1 MGFSLS
7 SLFHYDNQNT
17 GASAG
22 QSQAAQA
29 ASSDGASHF
38 HAANELKNLL
48 PGQTISGEI
57 VAVRDGEVDIALGKD
72 MVLTAKLERD
82 MNIAVGQ
89 TLTFEIKSNS
99 NSLISLRPLF
109 ENLSQNLNVANAIKA
124 SHIPFNQKS
133 IEMVSL
139 LMEEGLPIDKQTLQ
153 ALYKQLVLNPQID
166 LNTIMQMNRLK
177 IPLTPENILQ
187 FENYRN
193 YEHSIMSGVETVAD
207 DIVQALGEAL
217 KSGNEQQIREL
228 YQKLTQIFTENGGQT
243 TAAATKGNA
252 NAAAGE
258 LIMLNQAV
266 DSNTNLKGSTNPVM
280 AEGNANA
287 VVDGNTRTDGSKISD
302 ETIII
307 GGNNV
312 TGDHKT
318 ASKVII
324 TEGNPAESA
333 NADTQKEAGGI
344 AANNRNMVL
353 EAPEREL
360 LANLFKE
367 AGAPEKLVQL
377 ISSGNMSVEE
387 TLQFVNQ
394 LLMKGSLAGNDSLK
408 QLLGSKEFSKLLK
421 TQITRQWM
429 LEPAEVAKEGKVE
442 QLYERMQQQTAK
454 LTEAIMGMAKENPA
468 LAKSVST
475 LSNNVEFMNQ
485 LNQTF
490 TYVQLP
496 LKMSNQNAHGD
507 LYVYTNKKNLAKKDG
522 NVSALL
528 HLDLEQLG
536 TLDIYVAMQNQ
547 NVNTK
552 FYLQKEEYMDL
563 LADNLPILF
572 DKLEKRGYAMT
583 AEVLLSEKKVNVIE
597 EIAEQNKNTNRL
609 AKYSF
614 DVRA

>member
-22 QSQAAQA
+22 QSQAAQTTQA
-29 ASSDGASHF
+29 ASSEGASQY

-57 VAVRDGEVDIALGKD
+57 IAVRDGEVDIALGKD

-133 IEMVSL
+133 MEMVSL

-153 ALYKQLVLNPQID
+153 TLYRQLVLNPQID
-166 LNTIMQMNRLK
+166 LNTMMQMNRLK
-177 IPLTPENILQ
+177 ISLTPENIVQ

-217 KSGNEQQIREL
+217 KSGNEQQIRDL
-228 YQKLTQIFTENGGQT
+228 YQKLTQIFMENGGH
-243 TAAATKGNA
+243 TAEAATKENV

-258 LIMLNQAV
+258 LVMLNQAA
-266 DSNTNLKGSTNPVM
+266 DSNTNLKGNINP
-280 AEGNANA
+280 AITEGNASA
-287 VVDGNTRTDGSKISD
+287 IVDGNARTDG
-302 ETIII
+302 TIIMD
-307 GGNNV
+307 GNNI
-312 TGDHKT
+312 TDDNKT

-324 TEGNPAESA
+324 TEGNLLGSV
-333 NADTQKEAGGI
+333 NSDTQKEANGI
-344 AANNRNMVL
+344 GANNRNMAL

-377 ISSGNMSVEE
+377 ISSGNMSNLSVEE
-387 TLQFVNQ
+387 TLQLVNQ
-394 LLMKGSLAGNDSLK
+394 LLMRGSLAGNESLK

-421 TQITRQWM
+421 AQITRQWM

-442 QLYERMQQQTAK
+442 QLYERIQQQTAK

-468 LAKSVST
+468 LAKSAST

-528 HLDLEQLG
+528 HLDLEHLG

-552 FYLQKEEYMDL
+552 FYLQKEEFMDL
-563 LADNLPILF
+563 LADNLPILSE
-572 DKLEKRGYAMT
+572 KLEKRGYSMM